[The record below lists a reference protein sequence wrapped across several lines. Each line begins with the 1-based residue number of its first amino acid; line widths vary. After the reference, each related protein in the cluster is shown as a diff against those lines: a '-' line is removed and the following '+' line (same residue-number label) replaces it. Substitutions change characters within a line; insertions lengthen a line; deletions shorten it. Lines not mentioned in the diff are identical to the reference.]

1 MGYGYD
7 SDDPFID
14 NSEVHDELVPET
26 VTTAHGGFYIN
37 SGLLEFKARE
47 SADEDSDLEAVIKA
61 GEMEA
66 KAVKRKRI
74 KTKPSKDDDSSSD
87 DTDERHRGTT
97 NPLYGHTTAKKQKKN
112 DFSTPKGIT
121 QVCFH
126 ICIYRREFE
135 VKFTIAYI
143 HTFIITIIILISC
156 VKFRTYLVL
165 TETQVRKSKPE
176 NEKLEVNL

>member
-1 MGYGYD
+1 MIFIGSASERIKKKKKARKVDDYADLGYGYD

-87 DTDERHRGTT
+87 DPDERHRGTT
-97 NPLYGHTTAKKQKKN
+97 NPLFGHTTAKKQKKN
-112 DFSTPKGIT
+112 DISTPKGIH
-121 QVCFH
+121 QVFSFFCKGNYG
-126 ICIYRREFE
+126 IWS
-135 VKFTIAYI
+135 A
-143 HTFIITIIILISC
+143 
-156 VKFRTYLVL
+156 
-165 TETQVRKSKPE
+165 
-176 NEKLEVNL
+176 

>member
-1 MGYGYD
+1 MTHYFSIIGSASERIKKKKKARKVDDYADLGYGYD

-74 KTKPSKDDDSSSD
+74 KSKATKDDDSSSD
-87 DTDERHRGTT
+87 DPEERQRGTI
-97 NPLYGHTTAKKQKKN
+97 NPLFGHTTAKKPKKSDGTTAKAN
-112 DFSTPKGIT
+112 S
-121 QVCFH
+121 QVQNGFGN
-126 ICIYRREFE
+126 
-135 VKFTIAYI
+135 
-143 HTFIITIIILISC
+143 SG
-156 VKFRTYLVL
+156 
-165 TETQVRKSKPE
+165 KSK
-176 NEKLEVNL
+176 

>member
-74 KTKPSKDDDSSSD
+74 KTKPNRDDDSSSD
-87 DTDERHRGTT
+87 DADDRQGSNHHQF
-97 NPLYGHTTAKKQKKN
+97 GHPTAKKQKKDN
-112 DFSTPKGIT
+112 TSPPKGFSP
-121 QVCFH
+121 VG
-126 ICIYRREFE
+126 
-135 VKFTIAYI
+135 
-143 HTFIITIIILISC
+143 
-156 VKFRTYLVL
+156 
-165 TETQVRKSKPE
+165 
-176 NEKLEVNL
+176 

>member
-74 KTKPSKDDDSSSD
+74 KTKPNRDDDSSSD
-87 DTDERHRGTT
+87 EPDDRQSSNNHQFGL
-97 NPLYGHTTAKKQKKN
+97 PTAKRQKKDN
-112 DFSTPKGIT
+112 VSPPKGFSP
-121 QVCFH
+121 VG
-126 ICIYRREFE
+126 
-135 VKFTIAYI
+135 
-143 HTFIITIIILISC
+143 
-156 VKFRTYLVL
+156 
-165 TETQVRKSKPE
+165 
-176 NEKLEVNL
+176 